1 MPIVRRKTTAPLD
14 PKAAGV
20 SNPRD
25 ADTSLKVPDPTGV
38 LTRTTFLTTGP
49 LRGTVAQQNYSKQ
62 VMQALKQR
70 LHGEIIAEIRD
81 SVDVSDVLSVRNE
94 IERLFSRFMADEDVI
109 LNRSERSKL
118 LDQVT
123 AEILGYGPIQEL
135 LNNDNVSEIMVNGPQ
150 QVWIEQEGRLS
161 LTDIHFKD
169 DEHVMRIIN
178 RIVAP
183 LGRHVD
189 EASPMVDARLPDG
202 SRVNVII
209 PPLSLIGP
217 TISIRKFSRVPL
229 AAADLVKLGSITD
242 KAMVFL
248 EAAVKSRLNIIVAG
262 GTSTGKTTFLNVLSS
277 FIPND
282 ERIITIEDAAELQ
295 LQQIH
300 VIPLEARPSNVEGVG
315 EIAIRELVINA
326 LRMRPDRIIV
336 GECRGKEAL
345 DMLQAMNTGHD
356 GSITTV
362 HSNGPRD
369 TLSRIETMV
378 LMAGTDLPSRAI
390 REQIAAAFDLI
401 IYMDRLESGARKITS
416 ISEIV
421 GYQEETI
428 LTQEIFR
435 LDLDDHD
442 GREGY
447 LLRTTGLRPLVMKK
461 LERAR
466 NYMPADFFEST
477 DLEDSRNAQ
486 AVKEAISRGR

>member
-1 MPIVRRKTTAPLD
+1 MPVVRRKTTGPL
-14 PKAAGV
+14 
-20 SNPRD
+20 
-25 ADTSLKVPDPTGV
+25 PDPSSNGARNTNPPTSALRSTTYLTTG
-38 LTRTTFLTTGP
+38 TGP
-49 LRGTVAQQNYSKQ
+49 LRGSQAQQNHSKQ
-62 VMQALKQR
+62 VIQELKQR
-70 LHGEIIAEIRD
+70 LHTKIIAEIRD

-109 LNRSERSKL
+109 LNRAERSKL
-118 LDQVT
+118 LEQVT

-135 LNNDNVSEIMVNGPQ
+135 INNDAVSEIMVNGPQ
-150 QVWIEQEGRLS
+150 QVWIEQDGRLS

-209 PPLSLIGP
+209 PPLALIGP
-217 TISIRKFSRVPL
+217 TISVRKFSRIPL
-229 AAADLVKLGSITD
+229 SVDDLIRLGSISE
-242 KAMVFL
+242 KAMLFL
-248 EAAVKSRLNIIVAG
+248 EACVKSSLNIIVAG

-277 FIPND
+277 FVPDD

-300 VIPLEARPSNVEGVG
+300 VIPLESRPANIEGAG
-315 EIAIRELVINA
+315 EVSIRDLVINA

-356 GSITTV
+356 GSMTTI

-390 REQIAAAFDLI
+390 REQIAAAFDLVV
-401 IYMDRLESGARKITS
+401 YMDRLESGARKITH

-421 GYQEETI
+421 GFQEETI
-428 LTQEIFR
+428 LMQEIFR
-435 LDLDDHD
+435 LEQVEHD
-442 GREGY
+442 GRED
-447 LLRTTGLRPLVMKK
+447 LELRTTGIRPQAMRK

-466 NYMPADFFEST
+466 HYMPVDFFEAPT
-477 DLEDSRNAQ
+477 LNVGMTAQEAMSR
-486 AVKEAISRGR
+486 VR

>member
-1 MPIVRRKTTAPLD
+1 MPIIRRKGTSPLD
-14 PKAAGV
+14 PTADNASAGIAARLNSV
-20 SNPRD
+20 QH
-25 ADTSLKVPDPTGV
+25 PTGT
-38 LTRTTFLTTGP
+38 LTNTTYLTTGP
-49 LRGTVAQQNYSKQ
+49 LRGTLAQQNHSKQ
-62 VMQALKQR
+62 VMQELKQR
-70 LHGEIIAEIRD
+70 LHGKIIAEIRD
-81 SVDVSDVLSVRNE
+81 SVDVSDVLLLRNE

-109 LNRSERSKL
+109 LNRSERGKL

-135 LNNDNVSEIMVNGPQ
+135 LSNDSVSEIMVNGPK
-150 QVWIEQEGRLS
+150 QVWIEQDGRLS
-161 LTDIHFKD
+161 LTDIHFKN

-229 AAADLVKLGSITD
+229 ATRDLVRLGSITE
-242 KAMVFL
+242 KAMTFL
-248 EAAVKSRLNIIVAG
+248 EAAVKSRLNMVVAG

-277 FIPND
+277 FIPDN

-300 VIPLEARPSNVEGVG
+300 VIPLEARPSNVEGAG
-315 EIAIRELVINA
+315 AITIRELVINA

-356 GSITTV
+356 GSMTTI
-362 HSNGPRD
+362 HSNGARD

-390 REQIAAAFDLI
+390 REQIASAFDLVV
-401 IYMDRLESGARKITS
+401 YMDRLEDGSRKITS

-421 GYQEETI
+421 GFQEETI

-435 LDLDDHD
+435 LDQDDHD

-447 LLRTTGLRPLVMKK
+447 MLKTTGIRPLVMRK
-461 LERAR
+461 LERSR
-466 NYMPADFFEST
+466 NYMPADFFEASDRDST
-477 DLEDSRNAQ
+477 STQ
-486 AVKEAISRGR
+486 AIKEAISRGR

>member
-1 MPIVRRKTTAPLD
+1 
-14 PKAAGV
+14 
-20 SNPRD
+20 
-25 ADTSLKVPDPTGV
+25 
-38 LTRTTFLTTGP
+38 
-49 LRGTVAQQNYSKQ
+49 
-62 VMQALKQR
+62 
-70 LHGEIIAEIRD
+70 
-81 SVDVSDVLSVRNE
+81 
-94 IERLFSRFMADEDVI
+94 
-109 LNRSERSKL
+109 
-118 LDQVT
+118 
-123 AEILGYGPIQEL
+123 
-135 LNNDNVSEIMVNGPQ
+135 
-150 QVWIEQEGRLS
+150 
-161 LTDIHFKD
+161 
-169 DEHVMRIIN
+169 MRIIN

-229 AAADLVKLGSITD
+229 AAADLVKLGSVTD

-466 NYMPADFFEST
+466 NYMPADFFESS
-477 DLEDSRNAQ
+477 DREDSRNAQ
-486 AVKEAISRGR
+486 AIKEAISRGR